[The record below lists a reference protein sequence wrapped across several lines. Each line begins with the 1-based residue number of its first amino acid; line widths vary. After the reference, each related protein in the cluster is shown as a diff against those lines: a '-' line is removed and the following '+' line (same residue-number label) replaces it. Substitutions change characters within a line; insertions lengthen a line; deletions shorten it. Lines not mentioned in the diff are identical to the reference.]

1 MKKTVV
7 KLLLVLLLCSLV
19 LALPAASA
27 QNAPV
32 ANFSAKPTSGLP
44 SLSVKF
50 TDLSTGSP
58 TGWAWYFGDE
68 TFTEPWTLMTS
79 GAGWPARGLHS
90 SVVTPNGSIVL
101 MGGWDSTGT
110 IKNDVWLSTNK
121 GATWTQVNGSAGWAA
136 RRGHTSVALPD
147 GSIVLMGGLASDGSG
162 LKNDVWRS
170 TDSGVTWT
178 QVTVSAGWTP
188 RLTHSSVV
196 MPDGSIVLMG
206 GSDGTNHVIN
216 DVWRSTDKG
225 ATWTK
230 MTSNAG
236 WTARCAHSSVVMP
249 DGSIVLMGGYDIPSG
264 ERNDV
269 WRSTD
274 KGATWTQV
282 TASAGWTPRQFPSS
296 VAMPDGSI
304 VLTSGGDDI
313 GGVKN
318 DVWRSTDNGTTWTQV
333 TASAGWSGR
342 SYHSSAAMP
351 DGSIVLMGGLGGIYE
366 TGSRNFKNDVWRFM
380 PTGSSA
386 QNPSHTYTKTGIYPV
401 ALQVYN
407 VDGYNS
413 IRKIGYI
420 TVTPSSSIRV
430 TSPNGG
436 ETWQRGTSHTVT
448 WSYTGSPGTT
458 VKILLFK
465 GGTEIG
471 IINGSV
477 SIGTSGTGS
486 YSWLIS
492 SSGSGGTGNNYKIKV
507 QSISTPTVNDTS
519 DNTFNL
525 TSATTPPTI
534 RITSPN
540 GGETWQRGTSQ
551 TVTWSYTGSPGSTVK
566 IVLLKAGAEV
576 GTIKSSVSIGTS
588 GTGSYSWLISSS
600 GSGGTGSDYKIK
612 VQSISTPIVN
622 DTSDNN
628 FNLTSA
634 ATTPTIRVT
643 SPNGGETWQRGTSQT
658 VTWSYTGSPGSTVK
672 TVLLKA
678 GADVGTIK
686 SSVSIGTGGMGSYSW
701 LISSSG
707 SGGTGSDYKV
717 KVQSISQPTVNDTSN
732 NNFNLTL

>member
-1 MKKTVV
+1 
-7 KLLLVLLLCSLV
+7 
-19 LALPAASA
+19 
-27 QNAPV
+27 
-32 ANFSAKPTSGLP
+32 
-44 SLSVKF
+44 
-50 TDLSTGSP
+50 
-58 TGWAWYFGDE
+58 
-68 TFTEPWTLMTS
+68 
-79 GAGWPARGLHS
+79 
-90 SVVTPNGSIVL
+90 
-101 MGGWDSTGT
+101 
-110 IKNDVWLSTNK
+110 
-121 GATWTQVNGSAGWAA
+121 
-136 RRGHTSVALPD
+136 
-147 GSIVLMGGLASDGSG
+147 
-162 LKNDVWRS
+162 
-170 TDSGVTWT
+170 
-178 QVTVSAGWTP
+178 
-188 RLTHSSVV
+188 
-196 MPDGSIVLMG
+196 
-206 GSDGTNHVIN
+206 
-216 DVWRSTDKG
+216 
-225 ATWTK
+225 
-230 MTSNAG
+230 
-236 WTARCAHSSVVMP
+236 
-249 DGSIVLMGGYDIPSG
+249 
-264 ERNDV
+264 
-269 WRSTD
+269 
-274 KGATWTQV
+274 
-282 TASAGWTPRQFPSS
+282 
-296 VAMPDGSI
+296 MPDGSI

-534 RITSPN
+534 RVTSPN

-576 GTIKSSVSIGTS
+576 GTIKSSVSIGTSGTGSYSWLISSSGSGGTGSDYKIKVQSISTPTVNDTSDNNFNLTSAATTPTIRVTSPNGGETWQRGTSQTVTWSYTGSPGSTVKIVLLKAGVEVGIINGSVSIGTS

-672 TVLLKA
+672 IVLLKA